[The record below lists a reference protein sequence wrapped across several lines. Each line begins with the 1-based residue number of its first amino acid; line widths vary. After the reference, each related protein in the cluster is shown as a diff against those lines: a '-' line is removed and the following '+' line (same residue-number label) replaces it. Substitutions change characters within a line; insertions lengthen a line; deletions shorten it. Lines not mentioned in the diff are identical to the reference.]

1 MWHDPTTGGKYG
13 KSNRRSNTNH
23 YARKKRAMIARR
35 ENFGGPASSHFLR
48 QATVVRNNRRPRQ
61 RHVTA
66 RRTEYAIKAQRF
78 YLSDLFP
85 DEEKHLTPIGRAHH
99 ENPRCSLTK
108 RSAMCSS
115 DHSHS
120 QESWVLPQP
129 DAKQTFTRQGH
140 TTLESQVLPQLK
152 SQNGI

>member
-1 MWHDPTTGGKYG
+1 
-13 KSNRRSNTNH
+13 
-23 YARKKRAMIARR
+23 MIARR
-35 ENFGGPASSHFLR
+35 ENFGGTAPSHFLR
-48 QATVVRNNRRPRQ
+48 QATVVKNTRRPRQ
-61 RHVTA
+61 RHITA

-99 ENPRCSLTK
+99 ESPRCSLTQ

-120 QESWVLPQP
+120 RESRVLPQP
-129 DAKQTFTRQGH
+129 DTRQTCIRQDH
-140 TTLESQVLPQLK
+140 TALRVSGAPSPQEPKRHSSDHSRRTPRRSTRNKLR
-152 SQNGI
+152 G